1 MDRTKYI
8 IVFQDITKANPE
20 WGEWGNFFKG
30 YLVADNL
37 ISAELMAKMIR
48 GAVVGAI
55 DDMAK
60 MIRGAVVGAID
71 DDGDECY
78 FEDDMESVVKENVQS
93 LPVFND
99 GVQLRKKKN

>member
-55 DDMAK
+55 DDN
-60 MIRGAVVGAID
+60 
-71 DDGDECY
+71 GDECY
-78 FEDDMESVVKENVQS
+78 FENDMESVVRENVHPLNS
-93 LPVFND
+93 TIFNHD
-99 GVQLRKKKN
+99 VQLRKRKN

>member
-8 IVFQDITKANPE
+8 IVFQDITKANQE
-20 WGEWGNFFKG
+20 WREWGNFYKG
-30 YLVADNL
+30 YLVANNL
-37 ISAELMAKMIR
+37 INAELMAKMIR

-55 DDMAK
+55 DDN
-60 MIRGAVVGAID
+60 
-71 DDGDECY
+71 GDECY
-78 FEDDMESVVKENVQS
+78 FENDMESMVRENVQS

>member
-1 MDRTKYI
+1 MIRDKYI

-55 DDMAK
+55 DD
-60 MIRGAVVGAID
+60 
-71 DDGDECY
+71 DGDECY

>member
-55 DDMAK
+55 DDN
-60 MIRGAVVGAID
+60 
-71 DDGDECY
+71 GDECY
-78 FEDDMESVVKENVQS
+78 FENDMESVVKENVQS

>member
-20 WGEWGNFFKG
+20 WGEWGNFYKG

-37 ISAELMAKMIR
+37 ISAEL
-48 GAVVGAI
+48 
-55 DDMAK
+55 MAK

>member
-55 DDMAK
+55 DD
-60 MIRGAVVGAID
+60 
-71 DDGDECY
+71 DGDECY

-99 GVQLRKKKN
+99 GVQLRKRKN

>member
-1 MDRTKYI
+1 MIRDKYI

-20 WGEWGNFFKG
+20 WGEWGNFYKG

-55 DDMAK
+55 DDN
-60 MIRGAVVGAID
+60 
-71 DDGDECY
+71 GDECY
-78 FEDDMESVVKENVQS
+78 FEDDMESVVRENVQS

>member
-55 DDMAK
+55 DD
-60 MIRGAVVGAID
+60 
-71 DDGDECY
+71 DGDECY
-78 FEDDMESVVKENVQS
+78 FEDDMESVVRENVQS

-99 GVQLRKKKN
+99 GVQLRKRKN

>member
-55 DDMAK
+55 DDN
-60 MIRGAVVGAID
+60 
-71 DDGDECY
+71 GDECY

>member
-55 DDMAK
+55 DDN
-60 MIRGAVVGAID
+60 
-71 DDGDECY
+71 GDECY
-78 FEDDMESVVKENVQS
+78 FENDMESMVRENVHPLNS
-93 LPVFND
+93 TISNHD
-99 GVQLRKKKN
+99 VQLRKRKN

>member
-55 DDMAK
+55 DD
-60 MIRGAVVGAID
+60 
-71 DDGDECY
+71 DGDECY

>member
-20 WGEWGNFFKG
+20 WGEWGNFYKG

-55 DDMAK
+55 DDN
-60 MIRGAVVGAID
+60 
-71 DDGDECY
+71 GDECY
-78 FEDDMESVVKENVQS
+78 FENDMESMVRENVQS

-99 GVQLRKKKN
+99 SAPARKKKN

>member
-1 MDRTKYI
+1 MIRDKYI

-20 WGEWGNFFKG
+20 WGEWGNFYKG

-55 DDMAK
+55 DDN
-60 MIRGAVVGAID
+60 
-71 DDGDECY
+71 GDECY

-99 GVQLRKKKN
+99 GVQLRKRKN

>member
-48 GAVVGAI
+48 GAIVGAI
-55 DDMAK
+55 DDN
-60 MIRGAVVGAID
+60 
-71 DDGDECY
+71 GDECY
-78 FEDDMESVVKENVQS
+78 FESDMESVVRENVHPLNS
-93 LPVFND
+93 TISNHDVK
-99 GVQLRKKKN
+99 LRKRKN

>member
-8 IVFQDITKANPE
+8 IIFQDITKANPE

-55 DDMAK
+55 DD
-60 MIRGAVVGAID
+60 
-71 DDGDECY
+71 DGDECY
-78 FEDDMESVVKENVQS
+78 FEDDMESVVRENVQS

>member
-20 WGEWGNFFKG
+20 WGEWGNFYKG

-37 ISAELMAKMIR
+37 ISAEL
-48 GAVVGAI
+48 
-55 DDMAK
+55 MAK

-78 FEDDMESVVKENVQS
+78 FEDDMESVVRENVQS

>member
-55 DDMAK
+55 DDN
-60 MIRGAVVGAID
+60 
-71 DDGDECY
+71 GDECY
-78 FEDDMESVVKENVQS
+78 FENDMESMVRENVQS

-99 GVQLRKKKN
+99 GVQLRKRKN

>member
-55 DDMAK
+55 DD
-60 MIRGAVVGAID
+60 
-71 DDGDECY
+71 DGDECY
-78 FEDDMESVVKENVQS
+78 FEDDMESVVRENVQS